1 MTAVGGEILWVSV
14 GLVCRSVWIT
24 DVPLEDD
31 CGVQEGDTFGGV
43 LTCKFDGCVE
53 VIYLFKEDIQCLL
66 AMLPDCKHI
75 VDIAPPDD
83 HAISKTS

>member
-1 MTAVGGEILWVSV
+1 MSRMTAVGGEILWVSV

-43 LTCKFDGCVE
+43 LTNLMV
-53 VIYLFKEDIQCLL
+53 VWTLFIFSRKISNASWPCCQ
-66 AMLPDCKHI
+66 
-75 VDIAPPDD
+75 IAN
-83 HAISKTS
+83 TSSI